1 MFGIHSRRMSSHQ
14 ARNGLKCFNY
24 GFSTL
29 NLKASTIS
37 ELGLYMREPRT
48 LSLIDLRASIN
59 TDSNPGDVEK
69 EPDSVSIDNSFV
81 ESYIPYV

>member
-1 MFGIHSRRMSSHQ
+1 
-14 ARNGLKCFNY
+14 
-24 GFSTL
+24 
-29 NLKASTIS
+29 
-37 ELGLYMREPRT
+37 MREPRT